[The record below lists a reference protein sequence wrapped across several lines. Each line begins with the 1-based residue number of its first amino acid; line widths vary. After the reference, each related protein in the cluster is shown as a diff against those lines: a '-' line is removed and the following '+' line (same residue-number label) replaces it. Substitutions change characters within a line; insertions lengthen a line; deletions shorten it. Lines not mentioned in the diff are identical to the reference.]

1 MRLAKKSLY
10 IWTLEKRDFL
20 FHFHFESCITMKKLF
35 ISLILCVLSFGTYSQ
50 TATDFT
56 AISCDGTDYHLFS
69 ELDSSKVVVIC
80 WAMPC
85 GGCIEPLQTTFNVV
99 QSYQDSLP
107 GMVNMLIC
115 DDFAN
120 TDCSALTLWAKSY
133 GMENT
138 LKFSDSSIKM
148 SDYGEAAMPKVVVAA
163 GSGHQVFFMSDYS
176 VDGKMLEK
184 AIDSAVTMITGLSE
198 YQLFSESVSVFPN
211 PADENVSI
219 SFELQKSGE
228 MALYVVDEY
237 GHLVLDV
244 MNGFRK
250 KGKQEETIS
259 TLSLKN
265 GLYFVVIKSESG
277 SISRKISVI
286 H

>member
-1 MRLAKKSLY
+1 
-10 IWTLEKRDFL
+10 
-20 FHFHFESCITMKKLF
+20 MKKLF
-35 ISLILCVLSFGTYSQ
+35 ISLIICVLSFGAYSQ

-56 AISCDGTDYHLFS
+56 AISCDGTDFHLFS
-69 ELDSSKVVVIC
+69 ELDSSRVVVIC

-85 GGCIEPLQTTFNVV
+85 GSCIEPLQTTYEIV
-99 QSYQDSLP
+99 QSYQDSLS

-115 DDFAN
+115 DDLAN
-120 TDCSALTLWAKSY
+120 TECSSLTLWAKTY
-133 GMENT
+133 GMQNT
-138 LKFSDSSIKM
+138 LKFSDSAIKM

-184 AIDSAVTMITGLSE
+184 AIDSAITMITGLSE
-198 YQLFSESVSVFPN
+198 YQMFSESVSVFPN
-211 PADENVSI
+211 PADEKVSI
-219 SFELQKSGE
+219 KFTHQKSGK
-228 MALYVVDEY
+228 MAIYVVDEY
-237 GHLVLDV
+237 GHLVIDV

-250 KGKQEETIS
+250 KGMQKETIS

-277 SISRKISVI
+277 SISRKISVV